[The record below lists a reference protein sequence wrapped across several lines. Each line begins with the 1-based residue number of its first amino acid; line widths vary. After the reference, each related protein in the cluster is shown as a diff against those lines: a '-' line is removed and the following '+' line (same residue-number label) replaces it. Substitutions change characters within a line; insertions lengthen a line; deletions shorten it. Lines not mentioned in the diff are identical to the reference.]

1 MLAVWAADCAE
12 RVLPLFEKMRPKDKR
27 PREAIKA
34 CRRWVRTGI
43 FRMADIRKASLGA
56 HSAAREAAREAKG
69 GGVACFAARK
79 AGREAKAGRVVCF
92 AARAAGRK
100 AKDGG
105 VACFAARA
113 AGHSVAT
120 AHVPE
125 HAFGSSYYAIKALE
139 AADSTSE
146 ASRRARIARELSWQ
160 WRHLPKVLR
169 KGWQEWQARK
179 LPKAMRKRWREF
191 LKKRK

>member
-1 MLAVWAADCAE
+1 MLAIWAADCAE

-43 FRMADIRKASLGA
+43 FRMADIRGASLGA
-56 HSAAREAAREAKG
+56 HSAARA
-69 GGVACFAARK
+69 
-79 AGREAKAGRVVCF
+79 AGRET
-92 AARAAGRK
+92 
-100 AKDGG
+100 KDGG

-139 AADSTSE
+139 AIDSTSE
-146 ASRRARIARELSWQ
+146 ASRRTRIARELKWQ
-160 WRHLPKVLR
+160 WRHLPEALR
-169 KGWQEWQARK
+169 KGWQDWQARK
-179 LPKAMRKRWREF
+179 LPKAMKERWRGE
-191 LKKRK
+191 LKRKG